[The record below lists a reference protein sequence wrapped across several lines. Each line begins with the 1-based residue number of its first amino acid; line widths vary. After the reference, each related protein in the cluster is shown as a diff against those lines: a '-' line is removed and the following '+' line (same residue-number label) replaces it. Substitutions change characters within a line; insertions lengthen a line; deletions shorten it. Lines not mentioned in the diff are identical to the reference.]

1 MSSIFQPPKK
11 ATPKAPKLRKY
22 PPKSLKSTFP
32 KHARQWEP
40 PLWGPAKANPATGAA
55 KAKAKVQG
63 DALDAYGG
71 YHRGDVDVHIGLE
84 VHVHDQLQAV
94 LRRWRDGT

>member
-1 MSSIFQPPKK
+1 MGAS
-11 ATPKAPKLRKY
+11 
-22 PPKSLKSTFP
+22 
-32 KHARQWEP
+32 
-40 PLWGPAKANPATGAA
+40 PLGPAKANPAKGA
-55 KAKAKVQG
+55 AKAKVQG

-71 YHRGDVDVHIGLE
+71 DHRGDVDVHIGLE